1 MGLGS
6 TAKKLQTVTDRAEQ
20 LYKQVQDLQ
29 RRIIGLE
36 ESVEDT
42 HDTVES
48 LEHRISEQQALLEVM
63 AEEQGIDVE
72 SVFADAAIDDAEEL
86 SNADETGD
94 GGEGD
99 DAATG
104 DGATEATDDGTST
117 TATGE

>member
-86 SNADETGD
+86 SNADETAD
-94 GGEGD
+94 GEGD

-104 DGATEATDDGTST
+104 DGATEAADDGTST